1 MRIAIFDWGTLDK
14 VVRHPEE
21 HQTLVG
27 KPFRVNETVNL
38 TPNPMTN
45 TYTHHGT
52 VYCAS
57 MPTIPNEDIPKE
69 FRGEYDFLPVVTDWH
84 KFDEDMLLAHLGS
97 SYMPEFLA
105 IDRKSIKPDNMG
117 LSRPYDF
124 PPESLRFVSVQ
135 YGNQT
140 AEEGRIEIVPGY
152 ANFQVLREL
161 RDVVDKITG
170 RYDQRQLAR
179 SVLEATSGYPD
190 HIIPL
195 KEHGERESFLH
206 MGDREHVVRTTP
218 FSCGRD

>member
-21 HQTLVG
+21 KRTLVG
-27 KPFRVNETVNL
+27 KPFTVNETVNL
-38 TPNPMTN
+38 TPNPETN
-45 TYTHHGT
+45 TYSHHGT

-57 MPTIPNEDIPKE
+57 MPTIPNDEIPRE
-69 FRGEYDFLPVVTDWH
+69 FRGKYDFLPVVTDWH

-97 SYMPEFLA
+97 PYMPEFLT
-105 IDRKSIKPDNMG
+105 IDSKMIKPDNMG
-117 LSRPYDF
+117 LTRPYIF

-152 ANFQVLREL
+152 ANFPVLREL
-161 RDVVDKITG
+161 GEVIDHITG

-190 HIIPL
+190 TVIPL
-195 KEHGERESFLH
+195 KEHGEGAAFLH
-206 MGDREHVVRTTP
+206 MGDRGHFVRATP
-218 FSCGRD
+218 FGCGGD